1 VEDGVPK
8 KYPKKR
14 PDPNAASACKPTG
27 LYIQRDKRMKS
38 NCNTKLFTRAVWAV
52 LACVVLIACEQEVIE
67 EQAPVVRPVKLLT
80 VGSVTGGAI
89 IEFPG
94 TIAATQDA
102 EIAFEVA
109 GQVIE
114 LPVSEGDDVEKNAVL
129 ARLDDRD
136 YAADRDKSLALRN
149 AARADFNR
157 YDEAYKADAVTAQ
170 DVDLARRNLDVA
182 EANLRTK
189 RKAVEDTVLRAPF
202 AGRVA
207 IKHVDEFETV
217 QAKQA
222 ILLLQDESGLEI
234 KVNIAERDWAQAEPG
249 LSNEEIT
256 ARVQPHVAI
265 SSFPDRQFPA
275 RIVSRASAADPV
287 TRTYAVSLA
296 FESPDDLNI
305 KPGMT
310 AKVIIAARKGAVI
323 SQGLLIPAIAVL
335 ADADNQPY
343 VWVVEPDTNAVT
355 RRSVQL
361 GPLSGDSISV
371 SGGLNNGDRVAI
383 SGVHSLVEGMPVRA
397 MQE

>member
-1 VEDGVPK
+1 
-8 KYPKKR
+8 
-14 PDPNAASACKPTG
+14 
-27 LYIQRDKRMKS
+27 MKS
-38 NCNTKLFTRAVWAV
+38 NRNTKLFARAVWAG
-52 LACVVLIACEQEVIE
+52 LACVVLIACEQEVID
-67 EQAPVVRPVKLLT
+67 EQAPVSRPVKLLT
-80 VGSVTGGAI
+80 IGSALGGKI

-94 TIAATQDA
+94 SISAMQDA
-102 EIAFEVA
+102 KMGFEVA
-109 GQVIE
+109 GQVVK
-114 LPVSEGDDVEKNAVL
+114 LLVLEGDDVEKDAVL

-136 YAADRDKSLALRN
+136 YAAARDRALAQRN

-157 YDEAYKADAVTAQ
+157 YDEAFKADAVTAQ

-182 EANLRTK
+182 EADLKTA
-189 RKAVEDTVLRAPF
+189 RKAVEDTLLRAPF

-207 IKHVDEFETV
+207 IRYVEEFETV
-217 QAKQA
+217 RAKQP

-234 KVNIAERDWAQAEPG
+234 DVNVSERDWAQAKPG

-256 ARVQPHVAI
+256 ARIQPRVVI

-275 RIVSRASAADPV
+275 RIVSRASAADPS

-305 KPGMT
+305 KPGMSG
-310 AKVIIAARKGAVI
+310 KVIVGVREDVVVT
-323 SQGLLIPAIAVL
+323 QRLLIPATAVL

-343 VWVVEPDTNAVT
+343 VWVVEPDTDAVT
-355 RRSVQL
+355 RRSVQV

-371 SGGLNNGDRVAI
+371 SGGLNYGDRVAI

-397 MQE
+397 LQEQ